1 MFAFYFMIML
11 NVIGLIN
18 LQYNWYFWFRS
29 AGLVK
34 NKLTIIING
43 LPIFA
48 FKHFMNEHYLH
59 IIDLRSWI
67 SVKLRSI
74 KRLSN
79 TNRTEIC
86 VIFVSPSSWYV
97 FYNII
102 VRKTKGELFDYLRGY
117 ICYSDKKIERRG
129 ERSKNVSEE

>member
-1 MFAFYFMIML
+1 MS
-11 NVIGLIN
+11 V
-18 LQYNWYFWFRS
+18 
-29 AGLVK
+29 
-34 NKLTIIING
+34 
-43 LPIFA
+43 
-48 FKHFMNEHYLH
+48 E
-59 IIDLRSWI
+59 LRST
-67 SVKLRSI
+67 

-117 ICYSDKKIERRG
+117 ICYSDKKSKEGEKEVKMFLKSRKERG
-129 ERSKNVSEE
+129 WNGLES